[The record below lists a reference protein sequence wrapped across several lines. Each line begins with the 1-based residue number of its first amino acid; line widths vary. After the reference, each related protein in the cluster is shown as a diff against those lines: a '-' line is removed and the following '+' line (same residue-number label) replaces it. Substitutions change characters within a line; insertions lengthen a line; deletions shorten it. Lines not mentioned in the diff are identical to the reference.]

1 MTIQPLNPNTTQAAN
16 SYEAQLLAQKM
27 KQVGV
32 DGQPVVADTLI
43 YLGPEFVQPAV
54 PGKRGSLGIPAT
66 NGMVTT
72 QVAKGAYAFLLPEAK
87 KRFDDAIEVIT
98 GERPT
103 GLYAYSQWQSMV
115 DNSAILS
122 ESIGRPVSVFETAE
136 LMAAQSPAK
145 ETAGGGP
152 TTTFATTETIDLSSP
167 SEARRLLDNTLGGYL
182 GRLPTQREYKN
193 FLNVLNSA
201 EEQMPQITEQ
211 VTRTVPGEGTSK
223 VSNKIRGEGGLSRE
237 QVTTEFVRGRKDYA
251 ETRLSNVGLTAFL
264 ELLR

>member
-1 MTIQPLNPNTTQAAN
+1 VTIQPLNPNTTQAAN
-16 SYEAQLLAQKM
+16 SYERQLLL
-27 KQVGV
+27 KQMGQTGL

-43 YLGPEFVQPAV
+43 YLGPEFVQPAI
-54 PGKRGSLGIPAT
+54 PGKRGSLGVPAT
-66 NGMVTT
+66 TGMVTT
-72 QVAKGAYAFLLPEAK
+72 EVAKGAYAFLLPEAK

-122 ESIGRPVSVFETAE
+122 QAVNRPVSVFETAE

-145 ETAGGGP
+145 AKEGGGP
-152 TTTFATTETIDLSSP
+152 TTTISTTETIDLSSP

-182 GRLPTQREYKN
+182 GRLPTQKEYKN
-193 FLNVLNSA
+193 FLNVLNAA
-201 EEQMPQITEQ
+201 EEEMPQITEQ
-211 VTRTVPGEGTSK
+211 VSRSVPGKGTSRVSTK
-223 VSNKIRGEGGLSRE
+223 VRGEGGLSRE
-237 QVTTEFVRGRKDYA
+237 QVTTEFVRGQEDYA

-264 ELLR
+264 ELLQ